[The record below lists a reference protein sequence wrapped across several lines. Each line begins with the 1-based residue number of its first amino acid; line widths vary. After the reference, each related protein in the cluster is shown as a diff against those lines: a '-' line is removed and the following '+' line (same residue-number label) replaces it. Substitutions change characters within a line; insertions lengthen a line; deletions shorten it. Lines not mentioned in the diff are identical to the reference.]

1 MITKQKDD
9 KVLVCVCV
17 YKRLNYI
24 NWFKNFTQWTLLSLA
39 NLVLDS
45 HSCIQIL
52 AANLA
57 KVHATQAWHSRQVEK
72 WQTSVWTGM
81 YGHKITS

>member
-1 MITKQKDD
+1 MIIKQKDD

-17 YKRLNYI
+17 CIKGSTILTEL
-24 NWFKNFTQWTLLSLA
+24 NFTQWTLLSLA

-45 HSCIQIL
+45 QSCIQIL
-52 AANLA
+52 AAHLA

-72 WQTSVWTGM
+72 RQTSVWTGM